1 MVVLLSQLLA
11 TPKFHSVS
19 GWAACHAKRG
29 AIILYPTPQNST
41 FTICLLPFSFISQ
54 ETRNVQLFYLVGL
67 WQEFNGCFNIPA
79 SINGYSPTES
89 KLRPTRTTM
98 FLHGRTSRSPHRGA
112 ETPKALNGSLHFW
125 KLPSTAGTGTLRPT
139 GRRR

>member
-54 ETRNVQLFYLVGL
+54 ETRNAQPAFL
-67 WQEFNGCFNIPA
+67 WKEFNGCFNIPA
-79 SINGYSPTES
+79 SINGV
-89 KLRPTRTTM
+89 
-98 FLHGRTSRSPHRGA
+98 FLFAIGY
-112 ETPKALNGSLHFW
+112 F
-125 KLPSTAGTGTLRPT
+125 
-139 GRRR
+139 